1 MLVPPRLLLC
11 TTTVLLLP
19 VCCAITA
26 VESTAG
32 CLAVTITVAVL
43 VLLLPFSATH
53 YSANQGLLRADE
65 NATIAMFARCNSRT
79 VEGKE
84 EVTF

>member
-32 CLAVTITVAVL
+32 CLAVTITVEVP
-43 VLLLPFSATH
+43 LLLLLLSATH
-53 YSANQGLLRADE
+53 YSAVEDGG
-65 NATIAMFARCNSRT
+65 RCVVVGVRS
-79 VEGKE
+79 GAL
-84 EVTF
+84 